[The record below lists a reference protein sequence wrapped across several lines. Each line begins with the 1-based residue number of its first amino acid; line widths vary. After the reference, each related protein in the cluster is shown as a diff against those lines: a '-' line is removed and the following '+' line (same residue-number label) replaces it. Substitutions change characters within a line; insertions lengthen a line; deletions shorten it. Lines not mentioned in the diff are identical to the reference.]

1 MGAIALA
8 LSSSVLW
15 GVADFLGGLRSR
27 TFPVAVV
34 LGATYGAS
42 LTVMTV
48 IVLARGEGPP
58 STEAVVASLG
68 AGLVG
73 IVGLAAF
80 YRALAIGTMSIVA
93 PIAATGV
100 SLPVLVGIAT
110 GDRPG
115 IVSSVGLVAAIVGV
129 VLASREDDGGAADA
143 RQQRISVLLALVA
156 AVGFGSYFVLAEI
169 GSDGDVGWALTLSR
183 LSAWPFVATFAIVAL
198 RGGGRRPNF
207 VALMGLCGIGILDL
221 GANFF
226 YNYATTIGELSTVAV
241 ASSLYPVTTVFMAS
255 IVLGERVR
263 GVQRAGVVVA
273 LTGVVLIAAGS

>member
-1 MGAIALA
+1 
-8 LSSSVLW
+8 VLW

-42 LTVMTV
+42 LTVMALV
-48 IVLARGEGPP
+48 VLARGAGPP
-58 STEAVVASLG
+58 PGEAVAASLG

-100 SLPVLVGIAT
+100 ALPVLVGIAT

-115 IVSSVGLVAAIVGV
+115 VVSSCGLAAAVVGV
-129 VLASREDDGGAADA
+129 VLASREDDGGPADA

-156 AVGFGSYFVLAEI
+156 ALGFGSYFVLAEI
-169 GSDGDVGWALTLSR
+169 GSDADVAWALTLSR

-198 RGGGRRPNF
+198 RRGGRRPNL
-207 VALMGLCGIGILDL
+207 AQLAGLCGIGLIDL

-255 IVLGERVR
+255 LVLGERVR

>member
-42 LTVMTV
+42 LTVMAIV
-48 IVLARGEGPP
+48 VLARGEGPP
-58 STEAVVASLG
+58 STGAVAASLG

-156 AVGFGSYFVLAEI
+156 ALGFGSYFVLAEI

-183 LSAWPFVATFAIVAL
+183 LAAWPFVAAFAFVAL
-198 RGGGRRPNF
+198 RGGGRRPNL
-207 VALMGLCGIGILDL
+207 AQLAGLCAIGMLDL